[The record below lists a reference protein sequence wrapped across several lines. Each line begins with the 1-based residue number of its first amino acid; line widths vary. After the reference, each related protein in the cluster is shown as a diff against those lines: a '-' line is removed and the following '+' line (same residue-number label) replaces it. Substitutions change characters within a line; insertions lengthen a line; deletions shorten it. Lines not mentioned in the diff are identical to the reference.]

1 MANRALL
8 HQLATAV
15 LANFKQLVKD
25 KPVRNSSDRQPAPAV
40 LKMKVR
46 SVREAEALKPHD
58 QASRR

>member
-25 KPVRNSSDRQPAPAV
+25 KPVRNSSDRQPARRSGRAEDEGAV
-40 LKMKVR
+40 G
-46 SVREAEALKPHD
+46 AGGGGTQTP
-58 QASRR
+58 